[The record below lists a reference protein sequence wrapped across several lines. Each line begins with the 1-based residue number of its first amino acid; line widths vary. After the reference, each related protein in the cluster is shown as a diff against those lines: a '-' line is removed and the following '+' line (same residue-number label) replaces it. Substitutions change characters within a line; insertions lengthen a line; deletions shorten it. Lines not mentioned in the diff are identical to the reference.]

1 MYARLITPVGATAL
15 LMSALVMPPASASSI
30 RYAAPAGSGSACTQT
45 APCTIEEAIGGASA
59 GDTVQLTAD
68 EYYPTSAL
76 WVNVDNLT
84 ISGPATVNN
93 PGDFV
98 PYIIFK
104 EQSEGGINDS
114 DPKLIVQG
122 NNFRMQRVAVVGR
135 ADGTSTLVGAGSGTG
150 ATYDRVLLRNS
161 GGFFTLRAL
170 GGTVTN
176 SLVVQTGASPFG
188 GAAMVTGT
196 VTGSTFYSASGTALA
211 VNGNFTA
218 APHCSATI
226 RNSMAWGATANLE
239 VDGGG
244 GGCGSLAVEYD
255 HSWIPDASGGSLGG
269 GITVNS
275 NPAPTAG
282 PGNLPNTPVVFD
294 PTDPTNSYLSDLVL
308 PPGSP
313 AIDAG
318 CTTGCGN
325 HDYYGRPRPIGA
337 ANDIGPREQS
347 LAPGIAGMATDNVTA
362 ESVTVSAT
370 INPRGEATSYDLQ
383 VRELGASSW
392 SAYTGGRLETDL
404 FTAQPVAAAATGLN
418 PETTYE
424 VRLNAVNARGVTTG
438 PITTV
443 TTPRFPT
450 VAVSGLTA
458 KVTKRSV
465 VLRSRVAVSAAG
477 VIAQKVR
484 VKRVTRCTTSAT
496 ATTPG
501 RVRMRCAMGKSVRKA
516 LRSKAVRFKVVTT
529 LTTTGG
535 TAATTRVPIR
545 VPRQR

>member
-1 MYARLITPVGATAL
+1 
-15 LMSALVMPPASASSI
+15 
-30 RYAAPAGSGSACTQT
+30 
-45 APCTIEEAIGGASA
+45 
-59 GDTVQLTAD
+59 
-68 EYYPTSAL
+68 
-76 WVNVDNLT
+76 
-84 ISGPATVNN
+84 
-93 PGDFV
+93 
-98 PYIIFK
+98 
-104 EQSEGGINDS
+104 
-114 DPKLIVQG
+114 
-122 NNFRMQRVAVVGR
+122 
-135 ADGTSTLVGAGSGTG
+135 
-150 ATYDRVLLRNS
+150 
-161 GGFFTLRAL
+161 
-170 GGTVTN
+170 
-176 SLVVQTGASPFG
+176 
-188 GAAMVTGT
+188 
-196 VTGSTFYSASGTALA
+196 
-211 VNGNFTA
+211 
-218 APHCSATI
+218 
-226 RNSMAWGATANLE
+226 
-239 VDGGG
+239 
-244 GGCGSLAVEYD
+244 
-255 HSWIPDASGGSLGG
+255 
-269 GITVNS
+269 
-275 NPAPTAG
+275 
-282 PGNLPNTPVVFD
+282 
-294 PTDPTNSYLSDLVL
+294 
-308 PPGSP
+308 
-313 AIDAG
+313 
-318 CTTGCGN
+318 
-325 HDYYGRPRPIGA
+325 
-337 ANDIGPREQS
+337 
-347 LAPGIAGMATDNVTA
+347 VTA

-443 TTPRFPT
+443 TTPRFPP

-477 VIAQKVR
+477 VISQKVR

-545 VPRQR
+545 VPRKR